1 MVGRKG
7 EGQWV
12 GWVGSA
18 KVGVI
23 ISREG
28 SSQLQIRIQ
37 PRKVPMSSSMT
48 LMVIHHLHLPSA
60 FSIKEYLFVQFGMI

>member
-7 EGQWV
+7 EGQ
-12 GWVGSA
+12 WVGSA

-28 SSQLQIRIQ
+28 NSQLQIRIQ
-37 PRKVPMSSSMT
+37 PRKVPMSSSIT

-60 FSIKEYLFVQFGMI
+60 VSIKEYLFVQFGMI